1 MADDNSAWLEN
12 VLGAKIG
19 SDEPDIRDARCP
31 KCGAADFAQISD
43 LYSDSVVRLEEGGEA
58 SSAPRIGGMTDAQI
72 VREFAPPVRKSAVV
86 TTLIVA
92 VPLAAAAFYVNRRFG
107 SDTGQIAIVIAG
119 VLTIATFLT
128 KMRAYSDK
136 YYHDRRRWN
145 HMFMCRKCGQR
156 VAA

>member
-1 MADDNSAWLEN
+1 MADDSSAWLEN
-12 VLGAKIG
+12 VLGAKAG

-43 LYSDSVVRLEEGGEA
+43 LYSDSVVRLEDGGEP
-58 SSAPRIGGMTDAQI
+58 SPTVRVGGMTDAQI
-72 VREFAPPVRKSAVV
+72 VREFAPPTRKSAAV
-86 TTLIVA
+86 TTIIVA
-92 VPLAAAAFYVNRRFG
+92 VPLGAAAFYAYRRFG
-107 SDTGQIAIVIAG
+107 PTLGQTAVVIAIV
-119 VLTIATFLT
+119 VTIATFLT

-136 YYHDRRRWN
+136 YYHDRRSWN